1 MPGAGSRKYRD
12 YDQFKG
18 ERTNNMEKEDVL
30 IIGAGPC
37 GLAAAI
43 ECGRCG
49 LSVRIIEKYN
59 VVHSIYLY
67 PTNMQFF
74 STAELLEIGDVPF
87 TSPNEKPFRH
97 EALAYYRKVA
107 KHYNLRISSY
117 EEALAVN
124 PQSDG
129 SFRVETCDRAGNVRQ
144 YEAGSVVVST
154 GYFDHPNELG
164 IPGEEKDK
172 VTHYFRE
179 AHPYAGMNVAIV
191 GGSNSAVDAALELIR
206 VGAKIDMVY
215 RRTEISQHIKPWV
228 RPLFEGMVAK
238 GKITLHLGSQLTEI
252 GEDYAIVKGPEGE
265 SRIKNDFVLAMTG
278 FRPDRKLLTEAGAQ
292 MSDELNKPVFDP
304 ETMETGVPG
313 LYVAGVIAS
322 GSNANEVFIES
333 GRLHGGL
340 IAAHISARA
349 AKGEKSVKS

>member
-1 MPGAGSRKYRD
+1 
-12 YDQFKG
+12 
-18 ERTNNMEKEDVL
+18 MEKEDVL

-37 GLAAAI
+37 GLSAAI
-43 ECGRCG
+43 ECGRRG
-49 LSVRIIEKYN
+49 LSVRIIEKHN

-74 STAELLEIGDVPF
+74 STAELLEIGEVPF

-107 KHYNLRISSY
+107 GHYDLRISPY
-117 EEALAVN
+117 EEALSVR
-124 PQSDG
+124 PQPDG
-129 SFRVETCDRAGNVRQ
+129 TFRVETCDRAGNRRE

-206 VGAKIDMVY
+206 VGAKIDMIY

-228 RPLFEGMVAK
+228 RPLFEGMIAK
-238 GKITLHLGSQLTEI
+238 GKITLHLGSSLSEI
-252 GEDYAIVKGPEGE
+252 GEDYVVVKGPESE

-292 MSDELNKPVFDP
+292 MSDDLDKPVYDP

-322 GSNANEVFIES
+322 GRNANEVFIES
-333 GRLHGGL
+333 GRMHGRF
-340 IAAHISARA
+340 IAKHIASRVRA
-349 AKGEKSVKS
+349 GEKSAKS

>member
-1 MPGAGSRKYRD
+1 
-12 YDQFKG
+12 
-18 ERTNNMEKEDVL
+18 MEKEDVL

-37 GLAAAI
+37 GLSAAI
-43 ECGRCG
+43 ECGRRG
-49 LSVRIIEKYN
+49 LSVRIIEKHN

-74 STAELLEIGDVPF
+74 STAELLEIGGVPF

-97 EALAYYRKVA
+97 EALAYYRKVS
-107 KHYNLRISSY
+107 KHHDLRISSY
-117 EEALAVN
+117 EEALSVR
-124 PQSDG
+124 PQPDG
-129 SFRVETCDRAGNVRQ
+129 SFRVSTRDRAGNERE
-144 YEAGSVVVST
+144 YEAGSVVIST

-164 IPGEEKDK
+164 IPGEDKEK

-206 VGAKIDMVY
+206 VGAKIDMIY

-228 RPLFEGMVAK
+228 RPLFESMVEK

-252 GEDYAIVKGPEGE
+252 GEDYVIVRGPEQKN
-265 SRIKNDFVLAMTG
+265 RIRNDFVLAMTG

-292 MSDELNKPVFDP
+292 MSDDLDKPVFNPD
-304 ETMETGVPG
+304 TMETGVPG

-322 GSNANEVFIES
+322 GRNANEVFIES
-333 GRLHGGL
+333 GRKHGGV
-340 IAAHISARA
+340 IAEHIAQRA
-349 AKGEKSVKS
+349 SKSQNRL

>member
-1 MPGAGSRKYRD
+1 
-12 YDQFKG
+12 
-18 ERTNNMEKEDVL
+18 MEKEDVL

-37 GLAAAI
+37 GLSAAI
-43 ECGRCG
+43 ECGRRG
-49 LSVRIIEKYN
+49 LSVRIIEKHN

-74 STAELLEIGDVPF
+74 STAELLEIGEVPF

-107 KHYNLRISSY
+107 SHYDLRISSY
-117 EEALAVN
+117 EEATSVR

-129 SFRVETCDRAGNVRQ
+129 TFRVETLDRAGHKHE

-164 IPGEEKDK
+164 IPGEDKDK

-191 GGSNSAVDAALELIR
+191 GGSNSAVDSALELIR

-215 RRTEISQHIKPWV
+215 RGTEISQHIKPWV
-228 RPLFEGMVAK
+228 RPLFEGMIAK
-238 GKITLHLGSQLTEI
+238 GKITLHLGSSLSEI
-252 GEDYAIVKGPEGE
+252 GEDYIVVQGPEGAA
-265 SRIKNDFVLAMTG
+265 RIANDFVLAMTG

-292 MSDELNKPVFDP
+292 MSDDLDKPVYDP
-304 ETMETGVPG
+304 DTMETGVPG

-322 GSNANEVFIES
+322 GRNANEVFIES
-333 GRLHGGL
+333 GRKHGGQ
-340 IAAHISARA
+340 IAEHIAQRSNAR
-349 AKGEKSVKS
+349 EKSAKS

>member
-1 MPGAGSRKYRD
+1 
-12 YDQFKG
+12 
-18 ERTNNMEKEDVL
+18 MEKEDVL

-37 GLAAAI
+37 GLSAAI
-43 ECGRCG
+43 ECGRRG
-49 LSVRIIEKYN
+49 LSVRIIEKHN

-107 KHYNLRISSY
+107 DRYNLRISSY
-117 EEALAVN
+117 EEALAIK
-124 PQSDG
+124 PQEDG
-129 SFRVETCDRAGNVRQ
+129 TFKVDTRDRAGNKHE
-144 YEAGSVVVST
+144 YAAGSVVVST

-206 VGAKIDMVY
+206 VGAKIDMIY
-215 RRTEISQHIKPWV
+215 RRNEISQHIKPWV
-228 RPLFEGMVAK
+228 RPLFEGMIAK
-238 GKITLHLGSQLTEI
+238 GKITLHLGSKLTEI
-252 GEDYAIVKGPEGE
+252 GEDYVVVQGPENE
-265 SRIKNDFVLAMTG
+265 TRIHNDFVLAMTG

-292 MSDELNKPVFDP
+292 MSDDLDKPVFDP
-304 ETMETGVPG
+304 DTMETGVPG

-322 GSNANEVFIES
+322 GRNANEVFIES
-333 GRLHGGL
+333 GRMHGGV
-340 IAAHISARA
+340 IAEHIAKRA
-349 AKGEKSVKS
+349 NAEENSVKG

>member
-1 MPGAGSRKYRD
+1 
-12 YDQFKG
+12 
-18 ERTNNMEKEDVL
+18 MEKEDVL

-37 GLAAAI
+37 GLSTAI
-43 ECGRCG
+43 ECGRRG
-49 LSVRIIEKYN
+49 LSVRIIEKHN

-107 KHYNLRISSY
+107 ARYDLRISSY
-117 EEALAVN
+117 EEALSIQ
-124 PQSDG
+124 PQADG
-129 SFRVETCDRAGNVRQ
+129 SFYVETCDRAGNKHE
-144 YEAGSVVVST
+144 YTAGSVVVST

-164 IPGEEKDK
+164 IPGEDKEK

-191 GGSNSAVDAALELIR
+191 GGSNSAVDAALELVR

-228 RPLFEGMVAK
+228 RPVFEGLIAK
-238 GKITLHLGSQLTEI
+238 GKIKLHLGSKLTEI
-252 GEDYAIVKGPEGE
+252 GEDYVGIQGPESE
-265 SRIKNDFVLAMTG
+265 SRIPNDFVLAMTG

-292 MSDELNKPVFDP
+292 MSDDLDKPVFDP

-322 GSNANEVFIES
+322 GRNANEVFIES

-340 IAAHISARA
+340 IATHI
-349 AKGEKSVKS
+349 AKQAKDRENGVKS